1 MEPTSEQK
9 EKNRRNKIRI
19 LNLLSA
25 VIILI
30 AVGWGVSVFFHFG
43 KSIYT
48 DDAQVEAYINPVN
61 TRIPGY
67 IKSIGFGEHQ
77 RVHKG
82 DTLLVLDDREFRIQA
97 EQAKALL
104 LDAMAARDVA
114 ASGSEVASNSVNVS
128 GANIEEL
135 KARLTNQEV
144 NFKRYERL
152 LAQDAVTKYQY
163 DQMKT
168 ELDAM
173 RAHYQA
179 LEAQEKG
186 SVFTAR
192 ESGHRIMSAEANI
205 ARARAMLD
213 MANLNL
219 SYTVI
224 RAPYDGVVGR
234 KTIEEGQLL
243 QAGQP
248 ALTIVRGDGK
258 WITANYTEDQ
268 IERLH
273 VGQVVSI
280 RIDALGNKKF
290 TGRVAAISEATGSR
304 YSAIPVDNSTGNFVK
319 VEQRIPVR
327 IDFTENNPSSDVAML
342 RAGMNVEIRAAR

>member
-1 MEPTSEQK
+1 MEPTAVQK
-9 EKNRRNKIRI
+9 EKKRRNSIKI

-25 VIILI
+25 LVILVAI
-30 AVGWGVSVFFHFG
+30 GWGISVFFHFG
-43 KSIYT
+43 KTIYT

-67 IKSIGFGEHQ
+67 IKSIGFTEHQ

-97 EQAKALL
+97 EQARALL
-104 LDAMAARDVA
+104 LDAEASREIATSGSDVA
-114 ASGSEVASNSVNVS
+114 ANGVNVS
-128 GANIEEL
+128 GANMDEL
-135 KARLTNQEV
+135 KARLANQEI
-144 NFKRYERL
+144 NFARYERL
-152 LAQDAVTKYQY
+152 LAQDAVTRYQY

-179 LEAQEKG
+179 LEAQAKG

-192 ESGHRIMSAEANI
+192 ESGHRIASAEANI
-205 ARARAMLD
+205 AKARAMLD

-248 ALTIVRGDGK
+248 ALTIVRGEGK

-273 VGQVVSI
+273 IGQPVSI
-280 RIDALGNKKF
+280 RIDAIGNKKF
-290 TGRVAAISEATGSR
+290 SGRVAAISEATGSR

-327 IDFTENNPSSDVAML
+327 IDFTESNSASDLAML